1 MVMLSTIE
9 SKNQKSWFYLLTNS
23 PHQHLFCFVQVS
35 CMKKLHGHT
44 SSRSFSESPVR
55 NLQGQYISPNVFL
68 KSINPFSKKSTCA
81 LSGFKINSC
90 FVQKTSKSLR
100 RDSISSAV
108 IISSSSSLLQ
118 RKSLCMRFCSG
129 TLGRPQAHSR
139 RNVCHCKPCSDR
151 IFYPY

>member
-1 MVMLSTIE
+1 MPLSTP
-9 SKNQKSWFYLLTNS
+9 SYLLTNS

-44 SSRSFSESPVR
+44 NSKSFSKSPVR

-81 LSGFKINSC
+81 LSGLRMNSC

-108 IISSSSSLLQ
+108 IISSSFLLLQ
-118 RKSLCMRFCSG
+118 QRIQCMRSCSG
-129 TLGRPQAHSR
+129 MSGRSQAHSR